1 MMAMQA
7 APKCVVEQP
16 ESDPSGEIGG
26 EGSDD
31 DDDDV
36 PPLEP
41 LEDCEGD
48 RSEQEESADETIDDE
63 GAESDEM
70 EHSEDMECSEEEE
83 HREDPAPKTPDLK
96 TPEDP
101 PREWNEL
108 FFQTPPMAIA
118 GPTKMRLYCMAL
130 MQFWACHHP
139 HILKTLVVCYYQK
152 FNLFFAF
159 FLWALV
165 MLDSQL
171 SSSLHLMLHTRI
183 EELVAARLHAS
194 LRMDS
199 RYGVRASAWLAK
211 PSFFDTWL
219 ARSQA
224 TGEWKVLL
232 EKI

>member
-7 APKCVVEQP
+7 APKCVVEHK

-26 EGSDD
+26 EGSDDD

-96 TPEDP
+96 KPSPEDP

-108 FFQTPPMAIA
+108 FFQTPPYGNS
-118 GPTKMRLYCMAL
+118 GPHKDEIVEYCVAL
-130 MQFWACHHP
+130 MQFWARHHP

-194 LRMDS
+194 LRMELLPLWS
-199 RYGVRASAWLAK
+199 QGVSMV
-211 PSFFDTWL
+211 S
-219 ARSQA
+219 
-224 TGEWKVLL
+224 
-232 EKI
+232 

>member
-1 MMAMQA
+1 LIVTHNKGLEDVWMMASPKLHQRHAILNNLIFVGPAIAIGGSLEEKLIPFARRVFGSLTPAMMAMQA
-7 APKCVVEQP
+7 APKCVVEHK

-96 TPEDP
+96 
-101 PREWNEL
+101 
-108 FFQTPPMAIA
+108 
-118 GPTKMRLYCMAL
+118 
-130 MQFWACHHP
+130 
-139 HILKTLVVCYYQK
+139 
-152 FNLFFAF
+152 
-159 FLWALV
+159 
-165 MLDSQL
+165 
-171 SSSLHLMLHTRI
+171 
-183 EELVAARLHAS
+183 
-194 LRMDS
+194 
-199 RYGVRASAWLAK
+199 K
-211 PSFFDTWL
+211 P
-219 ARSQA
+219 
-224 TGEWKVLL
+224 
-232 EKI
+232 